1 MTASATLSASTR
13 PGAATLRAAGEWI
26 VPTAAELDRRLRS
39 LDLPSGQHV
48 TFDLSGVER
57 LDTAAARAALRTP
70 PAPTRRR
77 HIAGVGPLH
86 PHFQP
91 PVDSLPGRT

>member
-57 LDTAAARAALRTP
+57 LDTAEARPGSPPPRRAAARCDHGPVGHLPPHLLRRWTLFS
-70 PAPTRRR
+70 AP
-77 HIAGVGPLH
+77 
-86 PHFQP
+86 
-91 PVDSLPGRT
+91 